1 MSSIVVHPKN
11 KEELEFITRLLEQ
24 HGIELKVLSEED
36 KEDIGLSV
44 LMKEVVDTSEKVTE
58 DEVRYKLKN

>member
-11 KEELEFITRLLEQ
+11 KEEFEFITHLLKK
-24 HGIELKVLSEED
+24 HGIESKVLSKED
-36 KEDIGLSV
+36 IEDIGLSL
-44 LMKEVVDTSEKVTE
+44 LMKETDTLEKVSE

>member
-11 KEELEFITRLLEQ
+11 KEEFEFITHLLKK
-24 HGIELKVLSEED
+24 HGIESKILSEEEV
-36 KEDIGLSV
+36 EDIGLSL
-44 LMKEVVDTSEKVTE
+44 LMKEADISEKVSE